1 MHTIIGL
8 FDTPRDAQRAM
19 EMVRDSNLTVED
31 VSVISRSAEH
41 ELTVEGGEDVSAG
54 QGATVGAVW
63 GGLVGLASLLI
74 PGVGPVIA
82 SGALATALA
91 SAVTGA
97 VTGAVVGGV
106 AAALIHF
113 GGLSEDQARQ
123 YESLVSAGKTLVAVK
138 AADEDAR
145 HVRRIL
151 SKAGAESVQGERAVA
166 GGAAQQPVEVAM
178 YDERGQPVDMAND
191 LPTQETPPRS
201 RGIYDLPP
209 STNRTP

>member
-1 MHTIIGL
+1 MHTIIGI

-19 EMVRDSNLTVED
+19 EMVRDSSLSVED
-31 VSVISRSAEH
+31 VSVISRTAEQ
-41 ELTVEGGEDVSAG
+41 EVRVESGEDVSAG

-63 GGLVGLASLLI
+63 GGLVGLASLMI

-82 SGALATALA
+82 SGALAAALA
-91 SAVTGA
+91 SALTGA

-113 GGLSEDQARQ
+113 GGLSEDEARQ
-123 YESLVSAGKTLVAVK
+123 YESLVHAGKTLVAVK

-151 SKAGAESVQGERAVA
+151 SKAGAESVQGDRAVA
-166 GGAAQQPVEVAM
+166 VGASPEPVKVAM
-178 YDERGQPVDMAND
+178 YDERGQRVDIGD
-191 LPTQETPPRS
+191 ERLTQETSSTS
-201 RGIYDLPP
+201 RGVYDLPS
-209 STNRTP
+209 STEKRP